1 MELGGYV
8 AILRRWWWTLL
19 GAAWI
24 AGLVGYLFA
33 SSLPPSYEGRA
44 RLLVGPVS
52 ADLNTLRSAAGLVP
66 TFAELAESH
75 PVLASVIE
83 RLDLDM
89 TPAALAEALS
99 VTANDTTRV
108 MTIRFD
114 DTDPV
119 LVADV
124 PNTVAE
130 ELIAL
135 QPTGSVLPEGEITV
149 IEEATIADEPA
160 APDVPLLVV
169 LAAVAGTVGALMLV
183 LGLEYTNR
191 TIRDPDEVDTLT
203 GLPVLGVL
211 RPPSA
216 RARRG
221 STSPLFV
228 ESMPTSRSAAAMR
241 IAAIK
246 ATAGGSGDGVKT
258 LLVIGV
264 DTEPGAG
271 QVAVNLA
278 ATVAQTGQ
286 RVTVLDANEH
296 SAEATALMAAVDLPG
311 LTDLMRDTEATLSE
325 SLVDGVT
332 LPRWSD
338 IRLIPRGSSTART
351 PNPTRVAQ
359 LLTVLTGSNDLTIVT
374 AAPVHLSGG
383 ALVWGQ
389 ACDATILVAR
399 RDRTKRDALAEAV
412 ESLRLVHARPTGVI
426 LYEHPSNL
434 VIPTGPSAPGQPPV
448 HRPQAVVDTQALA
461 ARMSVRPPVVE
472 AAAGQEVTREVG
484 RSERR
489 RRGRNSAENGRGS
502 RGG

>member
-19 GAAWI
+19 VATWI
-24 AGLVGYLFA
+24 AGLVGYLLA

-44 RLLVGPVS
+44 RLLVGPVA

-66 TFAELAESH
+66 TFAELAVSH
-75 PVLASVIE
+75 PVLEAVIE
-83 RLDLDM
+83 SLELEMR
-89 TPAALAEALS
+89 PAALAEALS
-99 VTANDTTRV
+99 ITANDTTRV
-108 MTIRFD
+108 MTIRYD
-114 DTDPV
+114 DTDQM
-119 LVADV
+119 LVAAV
-124 PNTVAE
+124 PNAVAE

-149 IEEATIADEPA
+149 IEEATVPEEPA

-169 LAAVAGTVGALMLV
+169 LAAVAGMVGALMLV

-191 TIRDPDEVDTLT
+191 TIRDVNEVDTLT

-216 RARRG
+216 RSRRG

-228 ESMPTSRSAAAMR
+228 ESMPTSRATAAMR

-246 ATAGGSGDGVKT
+246 ATSGRSGEGVKT
-258 LLVIGV
+258 LLVLGI

-278 ATVAQTGQ
+278 AAVAQTGQ

-296 SAEATALMAAVDLPG
+296 SGEATALMAAIDLPG
-311 LTDLMRDTEATLSE
+311 LTDLMSDTETTLSGSE
-325 SLVDGVT
+325 VDDVI

-338 IRLIPRGSSTART
+338 IRIVPHGNSPART
-351 PNPTRVAQ
+351 PNPMRVAQ
-359 LLTVLTGSNDLTIVT
+359 LLTVLAESNDLTIVT
-374 AAPVHLSGG
+374 GAPVHLSGS
-383 ALVWGQ
+383 ALVWSQ

-399 RDRTKRDALAEAV
+399 RDRTKRDALVEAV
-412 ESLRLVHARPTGVI
+412 DSLRLVRAKPTGVI
-426 LYEHPSNL
+426 LYEQPSNL
-434 VIPTGPSAPGQPPV
+434 VVPTGPSAPAPSAV
-448 HRPQAVVDTQALA
+448 HRSQAVVDTEALA
-461 ARMSVRPPVVE
+461 ARMSVRSPVAE
-472 AAAGQEVTREVG
+472 TAAAKGVAREPSS
-484 RSERR
+484 RQR
-489 RRGRNSAENGRGS
+489 RRGTDSASQGRDG
-502 RGG
+502 RQG